1 MISGTLYKGALGKD
15 AGGTGLIP
23 WPPEIA
29 PTLDA
34 HFGDKQGL
42 ENQHIN
48 GGGGLYTL
56 GRKMLDNENEA

>member
-1 MISGTLYKGALGKD
+1 MISGTLYKGAPGKD

-34 HFGDKQGL
+34 HFGNKQGL

-56 GRKMLDNENEA
+56 GRKMSDNENKA